1 MVATTYMRVLDRKVV
16 ATQSIYTVEVYKKDQ
31 ALLMDIRKKDMTN
44 NITIILTFM
53 MLEPLNWSPS
63 VCETD
68 FQLSGSDYQLTGC
81 YYQLTSSD
89 YQLTG
94 SDYQLTSNYILTKI
108 FTPRVANFFTNGGA
122 TRKTISCCSKKVS
135 VDHSATVVKI
145 THISKR
151 Q

>member
-1 MVATTYMRVLDRKVV
+1 MGATNYIWVLDQKVV
-16 ATQSIYTVEVYKKDQ
+16 VTQSIYTVEASNQDQ
-31 ALLMDIRKKDMTN
+31 ALLMDIRKKDMSH

-68 FQLSGSDYQLTGC
+68 FQLRGNDYQLSGG

-94 SDYQLTSNYILTKI
+94 SDYQLPSSYLLTKI
-108 FTPRVANFFTNGGA
+108 FTPGGANFSLMVGLHEKPSHAAAGRCPWTA
-122 TRKTISCCSKKVS
+122 PPP
-135 VDHSATVVKI
+135 
-145 THISKR
+145 
-151 Q
+151 